1 MMELNDIHTWI
12 GDSYILQGVSL
23 KVGDAQIVA
32 LLGRNGM
39 GKTTT
44 IRSIMGLTP
53 PRKGSIVFKDQNIA
67 GMAPHKIARLGIGL
81 VPQGRMIFPSL
92 SVLENLKMAAR
103 TSGKSDP
110 WTLEKIFEVFPR
122 LQERSKNKGNLLSGG
137 EQQMLTIARALMTNP
152 DLLLFDEPSEGLAPV
167 VVQEVFRIIEQLKA
181 AGQSILLVEQD
192 FGMAMSVA
200 DYAYVMSKG
209 TIVYESE
216 PGDLIENE
224 NIKSMY
230 LGVGESG
237 GAIPWSDRVKEG
249 GYEEQGTDVAGVG
262 DDTGLGRLRPR
273 GMRRR

>member
-1 MMELNDIHTWI
+1 MIQVADIHTWY

-23 KVGDAQIVA
+23 EVKDATIVA

-53 PRKGSIVFKDQNIA
+53 PRKGSILLNGTEIV
-67 GMAPHKIARLGIGL
+67 GMPPYKIARLGIGL
-81 VPQGRMIFPSL
+81 IPQGRMIFQSL
-92 SVLENLKMAAR
+92 SVVENLKMAAR
-103 TSGKSDP
+103 TGDKSDP
-110 WTLEKIFEVFPR
+110 WTLEKVFEVFPK
-122 LQERSKNKGNLLSGG
+122 LAERRKNKGNLLSGG

-167 VVQEVFRIIEQLKA
+167 VVQEVFRVIESLKA

-209 TIVYESE
+209 TIVHGST
-216 PGDLIENE
+216 PGALMENE
-224 NIKSMY
+224 SIKSMY
-230 LGVGESG
+230 LGVGE
-237 GAIPWSDRVKEG
+237 
-249 GYEEQGTDVAGVG
+249 
-262 DDTGLGRLRPR
+262 
-273 GMRRR
+273 

>member
-1 MMELNDIHTWI
+1 MIQVTDIHTWY

-23 KVGDAQIVA
+23 EVKDATIVA

-53 PRKGSIVFKDQNIA
+53 PRKGSILLNGTEIV
-67 GMAPHKIARLGIGL
+67 GMQPHRIARLGIGL
-81 VPQGRMIFPSL
+81 IPQGRMIFQSL
-92 SVLENLKMAAR
+92 SVVENLKMAAR
-103 TSGKSDP
+103 TGDKADP
-110 WTLEKIFEVFPR
+110 WTLEKVFEVFPK
-122 LQERSKNKGNLLSGG
+122 LAERRKNKGNLLSGG

-167 VVQEVFRIIEQLKA
+167 VVQEVFRVIENLKA

-209 TIVYESE
+209 TIVYGSTPAELMGNES
-216 PGDLIENE
+216 
-224 NIKSMY
+224 IKSMY
-230 LGVGESG
+230 IGVGE
-237 GAIPWSDRVKEG
+237 
-249 GYEEQGTDVAGVG
+249 
-262 DDTGLGRLRPR
+262 
-273 GMRRR
+273 